1 MNLISMQSYLLIT
14 KIIRKMNYAMFE
26 NVIFEAVVGNV
37 CFQIIFIFII
47 QHMRNWK
54 RVFALK
60 NTHSND
66 YLSIIQQIC
75 ILQQEDSFPTNHIHL
90 ISFLTNSYPIE
101 LTSQQEKLHFKT
113 TNWKLMRISLPRLFL
128 LYP

>member
-1 MNLISMQSYLLIT
+1 MQSYLLIT

-101 LTSQQEKLHFKT
+101 LTSQQEKQLLFIFYRFQCT
-113 TNWKLMRISLPRLFL
+113 PLLPALIFHRSCWR
-128 LYP
+128 Y